1 MWKRWIFQ
9 KNSDLLIAGS
19 SLKWK
24 TFVQFDLWK
33 FSVYL
38 WKLHVWE
45 NSPSSDIYQNP
56 PTSHPIKLQDS
67 SISLKGI
74 HGYPSWKYLPRERT
88 IWDYYF
94 WLGVG
99 NSMSNHPG
107 HDTLTSQI
115 LLIFLLFVDNV
126 ETINPWKFQTS
137 TSYGSKVIKIWKF
150 DWNGC
155 SILNLRFL

>member
-1 MWKRWIFQ
+1 MVLNGIFSESAYDFVLTKFQ
-9 KNSDLLIAGS
+9 VS
-19 SLKWK
+19 SVFLTRFKHGGK
-24 TFVQFDLWK
+24 
-33 FSVYL
+33 S
-38 WKLHVWE
+38 
-45 NSPSSDIYQNP
+45 
-56 PTSHPIKLQDS
+56 SHPIKLQDS
-67 SISLKGI
+67 SIFLKGI

-115 LLIFLLFVDNV
+115 LLIFSLVVDNV

-150 DWNGC
+150 DRNGC
-155 SILNLRFL
+155 SSLNLRFL